1 MIVFVISVADLRQEL
16 RDLEQQGEVDRQ
28 RFESEMEESEAE
40 VLTLHDEIEAGSMR
54 VDDLLRKISQLE
66 EVGIH
71 DAALLAQAVEDRD
84 NLAVELDRI
93 RAEHHLYVDASKAE
107 RESLQRAHDGPWKD
121 QMNMF
126 TLSNLVLLIKKFN
139 HTAFFNIYVLSMY
152 SLSQHMPTSRRRTS
166 CGSSVASCFE

>member
-28 RFESEMEESEAE
+28 RFESEMEEAEAE
-40 VLTLHDEIEAGSMR
+40 VLTLHDEIEASSMK
-54 VDDLLRKISQLE
+54 VDDLLHKISQLE
-66 EVGIH
+66 EIGIH

-93 RAEHHLYVDASKAE
+93 RAEHHLHVDASKAE

-126 TLSNLVLLIKKFN
+126 TLSNLVLLIN
-139 HTAFFNIYVLSMY
+139 HIAFYNYLH
-152 SLSQHMPTSRRRTS
+152 SLYHD
-166 CGSSVASCFE
+166 

>member
-28 RFESEMEESEAE
+28 RFESEMEEAEVE
-40 VLTLHDEIEAGSMR
+40 VLTLHDEIEASSMK
-54 VDDLLRKISQLE
+54 VDDLLHKISQLE
-66 EVGIH
+66 EIGIH

-93 RAEHHLYVDASKAE
+93 RTEHHLHVDASKAE

-121 QMNMF
+121 Q
-126 TLSNLVLLIKKFN
+126 
-139 HTAFFNIYVLSMY
+139 
-152 SLSQHMPTSRRRTS
+152 
-166 CGSSVASCFE
+166 